1 MAAKVD
7 TSICGGCESCV
18 GACPVNA
25 ISMENGV
32 AVISDECIECGACVG
47 ECPCNA
53 ISLYFFKRE
62 RKRRSFLQERLFLC
76 RKHRREFNFA
86 VTVRI

>member
-7 TSICGGCESCV
+7 TSACGGCESCV

-25 ISMENGV
+25 ITMENGV

-53 ISLYFFKRE
+53 ISL
-62 RKRRSFLQERLFLC
+62 
-76 RKHRREFNFA
+76 
-86 VTVRI
+86 